1 MKKLIRRGSLLLA
14 SVVLASALAACGG
27 SSTNNSSTNNNSTSS
42 TESTLTNGSGS
53 DMKQA
58 ISIAISQFVEHDA
71 LDDARNGFL
80 ERLAELG
87 YVEGENL
94 TVDLQNA
101 QGEPSN
107 AQTIAQSIAADASEL
122 DLILGIA
129 TPSAE
134 ALVNLI
140 DDVPILITAVT
151 DPESSHLVVSN
162 EAPGGNVT
170 GTSDL
175 NPIKEQIDLL
185 VRLVPDVEN
194 VAVMYAASESNSVF
208 QGELAMNYL
217 AEIGLTGTIYSTPNS
232 NDLQSVIESSIGRV
246 DAWYIP
252 TDNIFASSMSIV
264 RQVAVDAQIP
274 VIAGEVN
281 AMNNGALATVSLD
294 YYTLGVITADMAIEI
309 LEEGA
314 DPATMPIRYQ
324 EDPAIHVNEEFAAEI
339 GLEIPEDIL
348 AEAGAN

>member
-1 MKKLIRRGSLLLA
+1 MKQFIRRGSLFLA
-14 SVVLASALAACGG
+14 GITLTVALAACGG
-27 SSTNNSSTNNNSTSS
+27 NTAVTTVSNN
-42 TESTLTNGSGS
+42 S
-53 DMKQA
+53 DMKKA

-71 LDDARNGFL
+71 LDASREGFL
-80 ERLAELG
+80 DRLAEHG

-94 TVDLQNA
+94 TVDLQIA

-107 AQTIAQSIAADASEL
+107 AQTIAQSIAADTKNL
-122 DLILGIA
+122 DLVLGIA

-140 DDVPILITAVT
+140 DDIPILLTAVT
-151 DPESSHLVVSN
+151 DPAASQLVETN
-162 EAPGGNVT
+162 EEPGRNVT

-175 NPIKEQIDLL
+175 NPIKEQLDLL

-194 VAVMYAASESNSVF
+194 VAVMYATSESNSVF
-208 QGELAMNYL
+208 QGELAMKYL
-217 AEIGLTGTIYSTPNS
+217 AEIGLNGTIYSTPNS
-232 NDLQSVIESSIGRV
+232 NDLQSVIESSVGKV

-252 TDNIFASSMSIV
+252 TDNVFASAMSIV
-264 RQVAVDAQIP
+264 RQVAVDAKIP
-274 VIAGEVN
+274 VIAGEEN

-294 YYTLGVITADMAIEI
+294 YYVLGEMTADMAIEI

-324 EDPAIHVNEEFAAEI
+324 TDPKIHVNRGFAADI

-348 AEAGAN
+348 AETGAN